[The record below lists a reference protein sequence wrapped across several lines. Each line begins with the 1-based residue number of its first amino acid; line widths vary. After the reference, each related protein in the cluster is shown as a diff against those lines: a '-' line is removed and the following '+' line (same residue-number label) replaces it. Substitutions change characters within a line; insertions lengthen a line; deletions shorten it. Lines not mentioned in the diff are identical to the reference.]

1 MKHLWQAL
9 PRTVA
14 LGIATVT
21 AAASVL
27 AAAPLT
33 THRAAADPIGD
44 AKAQAAMLAQRV
56 HDLRIQGEQA
66 SEAYDA
72 VEGQLQEAVSRH
84 LSAQKAADAAQ
95 QAVALQVADAGAHA
109 RALYENG
116 GALGLYAQLL
126 SSGDPGTLLD
136 RLQGVR
142 HVVARVDAA
151 GTRVHAAADVATAKT
166 QALQAVADDQIKLA
180 HKASIAAGKVRD
192 ALAQQQALLD
202 NANAQVKTLE
212 KQAEELALQQAQAD
226 FQRQIQAARAAAGLP
241 LVIPATDEKASS
253 PLAARAVEAI
263 LTDVGAPYLWGG
275 TGPTEFDCS
284 GLTGA
289 AYFAAGLRLPRTA
302 AQQYL
307 SGPHPTLDQL
317 RPGDL
322 LFWGDPGG
330 AVETI
335 HHVAMYYGNG
345 LMVSTNHTGDVAR
358 VQPIWGDGFYG
369 VTRPSVGLVGAVAGP
384 QWSPGDS

>member
-1 MKHLWQAL
+1 MNK
-9 PRTVA
+9 PRNRMSRAAA
-14 LGIATVT
+14 LGLATAT
-21 AAASVL
+21 ALASVL
-27 AAAPLT
+27 IAGPF

-44 AKAQAAMLAQRV
+44 ARAQAAALAQQV
-56 HDLRIQGEQA
+56 HDLRIQAEQA

-72 VEGQLQEAVSRH
+72 AEGQLQAAVSRH
-84 LSAQKAADAAQ
+84 LTAQKEADAAQ
-95 QAVALQVADAGAHA
+95 QAVADQVADAGARA

-126 SSGDPGTLLD
+126 NTGDPGTLLE

-151 GTRVHAAADVATAKT
+151 GARVHAASDAAKAKT
-166 QALQAVADDQIKLA
+166 QALQTVADDQIKLA
-180 HKASIAAGKVRD
+180 QQAADAAGKVRA
-192 ALAQQQALLD
+192 ALTAQQALLD
-202 NANAQVKTLE
+202 NANQQVRTLE
-212 KQAEELALQQAQAD
+212 KQAEELALARAQQQ
-226 FQRQIQAARAAAGLP
+226 FSQQLQAARAAAGLP
-241 LVIPATDEKASS
+241 LVIPASDEKASS
-253 PLAARAVEAI
+253 PLAARAIAAI
-263 LTDVGAPYLWGG
+263 LTHIGAPYLWGG
-275 TGPTEFDCS
+275 TGPAQFDCS

-330 AVETI
+330 PVSSI

-369 VTRPSVGLVGAVAGP
+369 VTRPTPDLVGTVAGP
-384 QWSPGDS
+384 QWSPGDD

>member
-1 MKHLWQAL
+1 VNPAL
-9 PRTVA
+9 NRASRA
-14 LGIATVT
+14 LAVGV
-21 AAASVL
+21 AAAMASATLV
-27 AAAPLT
+27 AGPL
-33 THRAAADPIGD
+33 HRAAADPIGD
-44 AKAQAAMLAQRV
+44 AKAQAAALATQV
-56 HDLRIQGEQA
+56 HDLQTKAEQA

-72 VEGQLQEAVSRH
+72 AEAALTQAVARH
-84 LSAQKAADAAQ
+84 LTAQQDADSAQ
-95 QAVALQVADAGAHA
+95 QAVAAEQADAGMRA

-116 GALGLYAQLL
+116 GPLALYAQLL
-126 SSGDPGTLLD
+126 GSGDPGALLD

-142 HVVARVDAA
+142 NVVAHVDAA
-151 GTRVHAAADVATAKT
+151 GLRVQAAAAAATAKT
-166 QALQAVADDQIKLA
+166 QQLQAVAAQQIDFAKR
-180 HKASIAAGKVRD
+180 ASDAAGKVRA

-202 NANAQVKTLE
+202 TANAQVRTLE
-212 KQAEELALQQAQAD
+212 KQAEQEALARAQAA
-226 FQRQIQAARAAAGLP
+226 FTQQLQAARAAAGLP
-241 LVIPATDEKASS
+241 LVIPASDEKPSS
-253 PLAARAVEAI
+253 PLAARAIEAI
-263 LTDVGAPYLWGG
+263 LTHIGAPYLWGG
-275 TGPTEFDCS
+275 TGPAEFDCS

-289 AYFAAGLRLPRTA
+289 AYFAAGLQLPRTA

-330 AVETI
+330 PVGSI

-369 VTRPSVGLVGAVAGP
+369 VTRPEPQLAGTVAGP
-384 QWSPGDS
+384 QWTPGND